1 MFRISGSPYKLR
13 TKIFFLTLFFL
24 LISLVGVGLVVE
36 TQVVAPY
43 EARLGENVM
52 NIAKTV
58 AAMPTVQKWVG
69 VPGGEKHI
77 QPVADRIRIETKTSY
92 VVVFDRFSR
101 RYSHPVP
108 ERIGQAFVGGD
119 EKRVFQGGPYLSKA
133 VGTLGPSL
141 RAFAPIFR
149 EGEIV
154 GAVSVGTLLTMVQA
168 MRWELS
174 RRLILALAVGG
185 LLGIGG
191 ACFLAWNIKRSI
203 RGLEP
208 HEIQSL
214 LQEREVFLDSVR
226 EGIISVDRERR
237 ILLINSTARKLLQ
250 VTSDDVVGHPVEEIL
265 PNTRLPEV
273 LRSGKAEFDQEQVIH
288 HTHILTNRVPL
299 MVNGEVMGALA
310 SFRDMTEIQV
320 MAEELTGVRRYL
332 EALRIQKHEFLNQLQ
347 TLSGLLHLGEYDR
360 ATHFLSTVVEDRTN
374 LVSLVI
380 RRIRVPEVGGLILAK
395 MGRCRELD
403 IKMNLDENSFLGES
417 SGIAPRHLV
426 AVLGNILENAMEA
439 VAFLEPSRQVVDF
452 GIYHESGRLL
462 ISVRDRGEGIPEELR
477 EKILGKGVTTKKTP
491 YRESSGFGLFNVMR
505 VVELYRGEL
514 HLESS
519 EEGTECI
526 VDFPEGASD
535 EPDPRAYC

>member
-1 MFRISGSPYKLR
+1 MFRISGSPYTLR
-13 TKIFFLTLFFL
+13 TKIFLLTLVFF

-36 TQVVAPY
+36 TRVVAPF

-58 AAMPTVQKWVG
+58 AAIPTVQKWVG
-69 VPGGEKHI
+69 VPGGEEHI
-77 QPVADRIRIETKTSY
+77 QPVADRIRVETNTSY
-92 VVVFDRFSR
+92 VVVFDRASR

-108 ERIGQAFVGGD
+108 ERIGRAFVGGD
-119 EKRVFQGGPYLSKA
+119 ERKVFEGEPYLSKA

-141 RAFAPIFR
+141 RAFVPVYR
-149 EGEIV
+149 GEEMV
-154 GAVSVGTLLTMVQA
+154 GAVSVGTMLTTVQA

-174 RRLILALAVGG
+174 QRLIWALGVGG
-185 LLGIGG
+185 LLGMGG

-208 HEIQSL
+208 HEILGL

-226 EGIISVDRERR
+226 EGIISVDREGR
-237 ILLINSTARKLLQ
+237 ILLLNSTARRLLR
-250 VTSDDVVGHPVEEIL
+250 VNSDVVGHPVEEVL

-273 LRSGKAEFDQEQVIH
+273 LRSGKGEFDQEQIIH
-288 HTHILTNRVPL
+288 AAHILTNRVPL
-299 MVNGEVMGALA
+299 VVNGEVVGALA
-310 SFRDMTEIQV
+310 SFRDMTEIQA

-347 TLSGLLHLGEYDR
+347 ALSGLLHLREYDR
-360 ATHFLSTVVEDRTN
+360 ATHFLSAVVEDRTN
-374 LVSLVI
+374 LVSLVT

-403 IKMNLDENSFLGES
+403 VSMNLDENSFLGEF
-417 SGIAPRHLV
+417 SGISPRHLV
-426 AVLGNILENAMEA
+426 IILGNILENALEAVSSMEA
-439 VAFLEPSRQVVDF
+439 SRRRVDL
-452 GIYHESGRLL
+452 GVYHESGRIL
-462 ISVRDRGEGIPEELR
+462 ISVKDRGKGIPEELR
-477 EKILGKGVTTKKTP
+477 ERILEKGVSTKKSP
-491 YRESSGFGLFNVMR
+491 SREGSGFGLFNVMG
-505 VVELYRGEL
+505 VVGLYRGEL

-526 VDFPEGASD
+526 VDLPEGIPD
-535 EPDPRAYC
+535 EPDSRTCG

>member
-1 MFRISGSPYKLR
+1 MFHISGSPYRLR
-13 TKIFFLTLFFL
+13 TKIFLLTLVFL
-24 LISLVGVGLVVE
+24 LISLIGVGLVVE
-36 TQVVAPY
+36 TQVVAPF

-58 AAMPTVQKWVG
+58 AVIPTVQQWVG
-69 VPGGEKHI
+69 FPGGERYI
-77 QPVADRIRIETKTSY
+77 QPVADRIRQETKTSY
-92 VVVFDRFSR
+92 VVVFDRLSR

-108 ERIGQAFVGGD
+108 ERIGRVFVGGD
-119 EKRVFQGGPYLSKA
+119 ERNVFEGEPYLSRA

-141 RAFAPIFR
+141 RAFVPIYR
-149 EGEIV
+149 KGEIV
-154 GAVSVGTLLTMVQA
+154 GAVSVGTMLTTVQA

-174 RRLILALAVGG
+174 QRLIWALAVGG
-185 LLGIGG
+185 LLGMGG

-208 HEIQSL
+208 YEILSL

-226 EGIISVDRERR
+226 EGIISVDRKGH
-237 ILLINSTARKLLQ
+237 ILLLNSTARKILR
-250 VTSDDVVGHPVEEIL
+250 VTSEVVGHSVEEVL

-273 LRSGKAEFDQEQVIH
+273 LRSGRGEFDQEQIIH
-288 HTHILTNRVPL
+288 SAHILTNRVPL
-299 MVNGEVMGALA
+299 RVNGEVVGALA
-310 SFRDMTEIQV
+310 SFRDMTEIQT

-347 TLSGLLHLGEYDR
+347 ALSGLLHLGEYHR
-360 ATHFLSTVVEDRTN
+360 AAHFISAVVEDRSN
-374 LVSLVI
+374 LVSLVT

-403 IKMNLDENSFLGES
+403 IRMELDENSFLGEN

-426 AVLGNILENAMEA
+426 VVLGNILENALEA
-439 VAFLEPSRQVVDF
+439 VVSLKPLRRLVEF
-452 GIYHESGRLL
+452 GIYHESGRVLL
-462 ISVRDRGEGIPEELR
+462 SVKDRGEGIPEELR
-477 EKILGKGVTTKKTP
+477 ECILEKGISTKKSP
-491 YRESSGFGLFNVMR
+491 FREGSGFGLYNVMR
-505 VVELYRGEL
+505 MVEMYHGEL

-526 VDFPEGASD
+526 VDFPEGGANGQDS
-535 EPDPRAYC
+535 RTYR